1 MGSALWGQGEPIQ
14 ALANDQGHL
23 MNKDPINGPLK
34 SPGGK
39 VQGPAGKAAGSA
51 AQKAKGTVREH
62 ERKLRAAYD
71 NVKEILKNS
80 RHS

>member
-1 MGSALWGQGEPIQ
+1 
-14 ALANDQGHL
+14 

-34 SPGGK
+34 SPAGK
-39 VQGPAGKAAGSA
+39 VQGPAGRAAGSA
-51 AQKAKGTVREH
+51 AQKRGIVREH
-62 ERKLRAAYD
+62 ERKLQAAYD